1 MQIAV
6 PIVDTRHAQDSPVD
20 TIETRIAQERDQKD
34 TGPQSTEPRESVA
47 HPSRAKA
54 DHEIKRR
61 SELQNQSPVK
71 RIPAKRRRDHRQH
84 DRHDKNNECRPRSPR
99 QGRCTEEEHHEGQ

>member
-6 PIVDTRHAQDSPVD
+6 PIVYTRHAQNSPVH
-20 TIETRIAQERDQKD
+20 TIEIRIAQERDQKD
-34 TGPQSTEPRESVA
+34 LRPQSTQPREFVA
-47 HPSRAKA
+47 HPGRAQA

-61 SELQNQSPVK
+61 SQLQDQSPVK

-84 DRHDKNNECRPRSPR
+84 DRRDKNNECRPRSPR
-99 QGRCTEEEHHEGQ
+99 QGRCTDAEHQEGQ